1 MKSRRNRVIRC
12 VATVELSLGKVSATI
27 KALVA
32 SAIGSSLKENEVFGH
47 KLSRMDRILLD

>member
-27 KALVA
+27 RALVG
-32 SAIGSSLKENEVFGH
+32 SAIGSTLKEGFGH
-47 KLSRMDRILLD
+47 KLSRYVVDSA

>member
-1 MKSRRNRVIRC
+1 VKSRRNRVIRC

-47 KLSRMDRILLD
+47 KLSRMDRNFA